1 MKLFR
6 TRIQNYRSIVDSGV
20 VELEERVTVL
30 IGKNEQGKTNFQRGL
45 ATLSSAT
52 PYRAMDLPR
61 HLRAQLENLPPDQ
74 IPVVDAWFKLEAN
87 DQEKLSKVLPEGAQ
101 VLRVTRF
108 YDEHYSY
115 SITAA
120 DGEVPLEPRP
130 ADVTAFIREIK
141 SQAETLR
148 GKLRAHGE
156 RLAEFKPS
164 IEPAGIHLDSLL
176 SSKFDDQSRV
186 ENLVKTFSTAIK
198 AVPGQDPAIQEDIA
212 QTVASMN
219 QSVASIQQAMTRDFY
234 APIRAA
240 LPKFVLHHTITDKIP
255 DFVEVGSFVADPKAT
270 SPGMANLCAVAGLSM
285 QKIQQLADTTDA
297 PERET
302 FEDHYRGT
310 ISGGINE
317 FWTQE
322 HYTVH
327 FRLEPSRLSV
337 SISDGT
343 YSQRIQ
349 PSDRSDGF
357 QWYLSFYA
365 AILSDVSDEGLIVLL
380 LDNPGL
386 ELHADGQRDIKR
398 FLEEKLPQS
407 VQVAYV
413 THSPAMID
421 TFRLEQVRQIELRGN
436 SEGTKV
442 GPLAVK
448 DGNDFD
454 LLEPVRSAIGASL
467 AYSLMAGE
475 LNVLV
480 EGAADKP
487 ILDAAFR
494 LLADESASRKPV
506 VNGSISENTGL
517 LPKFYQRARLP
528 FVAFIDADSG
538 GRDLLAQLKS
548 WGILPAKIADLAE
561 AFPDITGRDFELED
575 VLSVDFYHRAVTAA
589 YPEQPVSKPDAAATK
604 KRTKHYETQF
614 RETHNVGFSKRR
626 AAENVYRLWRDGN
639 GDTETAKNLK
649 KIVEFIWAK
658 LKAQVELP
666 KAPEA

>member
-1 MKLFR
+1 
-6 TRIQNYRSIVDSGV
+6 
-20 VELEERVTVL
+20 
-30 IGKNEQGKTNFQRGL
+30 
-45 ATLSSAT
+45 
-52 PYRAMDLPR
+52 
-61 HLRAQLENLPPDQ
+61 
-74 IPVVDAWFKLEAN
+74 
-87 DQEKLSKVLPEGAQ
+87 
-101 VLRVTRF
+101 
-108 YDEHYSY
+108 
-115 SITAA
+115 
-120 DGEVPLEPRP
+120 
-130 ADVTAFIREIK
+130 
-141 SQAETLR
+141 
-148 GKLRAHGE
+148 
-156 RLAEFKPS
+156 
-164 IEPAGIHLDSLL
+164 
-176 SSKFDDQSRV
+176 
-186 ENLVKTFSTAIK
+186 VKTFSTAIK

-212 QTVASMN
+212 QAVASMN
-219 QSVASIQQAMTRDFY
+219 ESVASIQEAMTRDFY

-255 DFVEVGSFVADPKAT
+255 DFVEIGSFVADPKAT

-297 PERET
+297 PERQT
-302 FEDHYRGT
+302 FEDHYRGN

-421 TFRLEQVRQIELRGN
+421 PFRLEQVRQIELRGN

-487 ILDAAFR
+487 ILDAAFS
-494 LLADESASRKPV
+494 LLVDESAGRKPV

-517 LPKFYQRARLP
+517 LPKFYQRAKLP

-538 GRDLLAQLKS
+538 GRDLVAQLTS
-548 WGILPAKIADLAE
+548 WGIPLRRLPTWPKRSPTSPAE
-561 AFPDITGRDFELED
+561 T
-575 VLSVDFYHRAVTAA
+575 SSWKTY
-589 YPEQPVSKPDAAATK
+589 
-604 KRTKHYETQF
+604 
-614 RETHNVGFSKRR
+614 
-626 AAENVYRLWRDGN
+626 
-639 GDTETAKNLK
+639 
-649 KIVEFIWAK
+649 
-658 LKAQVELP
+658 
-666 KAPEA
+666 